1 MKIYTI
7 VSPYDSL
14 AKNKINELLKMCHIK
29 AEDVTSY
36 DMQEATV
43 QDAIFDVSSATFLAE
58 QKAVLIKNP
67 YFLTGSREAGPEHDI
82 NALGSYLENP
92 HPENVLLIYAPYEKL
107 DDRKKIV
114 KSLKK
119 KSDFVKLTVP
129 NAFNLIDFAQR
140 ELTRYQ
146 VSYHETTVKSLVELT
161 KQNMDNLHKELI
173 KIRDYFGDAS
183 DRELTPE
190 LMRDLIPLAIEDNIF
205 LLTEALANKNVK
217 MAYRVYSDLMK
228 HKEEPIK
235 LIVMI
240 ANQFRLFKQIQLL
253 QAAGMYEKDIASEL
267 GVHPYRVK
275 MAIGQASRFR
285 GDELD
290 GIITQLAEAD
300 LQIKAGEIEGQ
311 MALELFILA
320 M

>member
-29 AEDVTSY
+29 AEEVTSY
-36 DMQEATV
+36 DMQEKTV
-43 QDAIFDVSSATFLAE
+43 QDAIFDVSSAAFLAE
-58 QKAVLIKNP
+58 RKAVLIKNP
-67 YFLTGSREAGPEHDI
+67 YFLTGSRESGPEHDI
-82 NALGSYLENP
+82 NVLGSYLENP

-107 DDRKKIV
+107 DERKKIV

-119 KSDFVKLTVP
+119 KSDFVKLAAP
-129 NAFNLIDFAQR
+129 NEFNLIDYAQR
-140 ELTRYQ
+140 ELARYQ
-146 VSYHETTVKSLVELT
+146 ISYHDATVRSLVELT
-161 KQNMDNLHKELI
+161 KQNMDNLHRELI
-173 KIRDYFGDAS
+173 KIRDYFGDS
-183 DRELTPE
+183 LERELTPE
-190 LMRDLIPLAIEDNIF
+190 LMRDLVPMAIEDNVF

-217 MAYRVYSDLMK
+217 MAYSVYSDLMK
-228 HKEEPIK
+228 QKEEPIK

-275 MAIGQASRFR
+275 IAIGQARRFR

-290 GIITQLAEAD
+290 EVIMQLAEAD
-300 LQIKAGEIEGQ
+300 LQIKAGQIDGK